1 MKRLLPALLSLALA
15 APSVAQAPPPAD
27 EALAP
32 VRGPGAAKEGDVV
45 TVMGQEFRLFG
56 IDAPDPGQKC
66 KNVRGVEYDCFDASR
81 RILEKLINNGEIE
94 CTPRKES
101 LPEGPK
107 LAVCTAS
114 GDDLARVM
122 VEWGWA
128 LAYRALS
135 PDYIASEARAA
146 SYRRGMWAGRVE
158 APWLW
163 RSREQ
168 AEKLRQSR

>member
-1 MKRLLPALLSLALA
+1 MIRFLALPLLLLFSA
-15 APSVAQAPPPAD
+15 APAVAQAPPA
-27 EALAP
+27 EGAAP
-32 VRGPGAAKEGDVV
+32 VRGPGIAKEGDIV
-45 TVMGQEFRLFG
+45 TVKGQEFRLFG

-66 KNVRGVEYDCFDASR
+66 QNVRGVEYDCFDVSR

-101 LPEGPK
+101 VPEGPK

-114 GDDLARVM
+114 GDDLSRVM

-135 PDYIASEARAA
+135 GDYVASEARAA

-163 RSREQ
+163 RSRQQ
-168 AEKLRQSR
+168 AEQQRQPR